1 MTDKNVSPLI
11 MHLREKTGCLKLNN
25 IMLLINERTLH
36 SILLI
41 LCFLSSVTL
50 SLCLPCFQKDEKE
63 APEAYIVQ
71 RYIEDPYLIGS
82 KFLL

>member
-1 MTDKNVSPLI
+1 
-11 MHLREKTGCLKLNN
+11 
-25 IMLLINERTLH
+25 MLLINERILH

-82 KFLL
+82 KFLLGP